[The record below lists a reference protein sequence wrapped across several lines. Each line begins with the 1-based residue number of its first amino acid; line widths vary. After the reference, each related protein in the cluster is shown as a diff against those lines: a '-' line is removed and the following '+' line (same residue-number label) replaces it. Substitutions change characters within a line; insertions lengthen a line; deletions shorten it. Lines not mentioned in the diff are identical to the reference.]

1 MSVAPSYAK
10 YEINGSPFTENGKL
24 YVNIITPKG
33 LKKVRWYPEKGE
45 KTLFFSQK
53 RAFGF
58 DRGKYLTIIRGD
70 EELFENWKSELPE
83 WTIWHN
89 IWFGYFIC
97 ADINIELTCPE
108 GIDVRKVTW
117 EEIHDPNDKSDN
129 FLRDGKWLIQYIDNL
144 FK

>member
-1 MSVAPSYAK
+1 MSVAPSYQK
-10 YEINGSPFTENGKL
+10 YELIGEPFVENDKQ
-24 YVNIITPKG
+24 YIYIQMPKG
-33 LKKVRWYPEKGE
+33 QKKVRWYAAAEPLK
-45 KTLFFSQK
+45 FSQK
-53 RAFGF
+53 KAFGF

-70 EELFENWKSELPE
+70 EELIENWKRELPE